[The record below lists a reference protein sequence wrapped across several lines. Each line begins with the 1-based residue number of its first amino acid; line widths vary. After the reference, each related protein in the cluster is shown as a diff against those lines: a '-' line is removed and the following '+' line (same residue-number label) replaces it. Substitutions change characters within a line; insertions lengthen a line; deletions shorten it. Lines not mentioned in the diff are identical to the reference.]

1 MMTKTLYIAFK
12 GKNNSSFRL
21 VNCLKGEKMFLTN
34 SFAGVQRDIDAWN
47 SDYEKIIIFGLDKN
61 LHESIRFE
69 QAAMGTGQIVY
80 TSFDM
85 EVYVK
90 QAENMG
96 VDYCISRKPT
106 NYLCNEAYFCMMKK
120 ATCPV
125 LLVHIPGN
133 SNMTDEF
140 FEKLVEM
147 FEE

>member
-69 QAAMGTGQIVY
+69 QAAMGTGRLYIHHL
-80 TSFDM
+80 TW
-85 EVYVK
+85 K
-90 QAENMG
+90 
-96 VDYCISRKPT
+96 
-106 NYLCNEAYFCMMKK
+106 CM
-120 ATCPV
+120 
-125 LLVHIPGN
+125 
-133 SNMTDEF
+133 
-140 FEKLVEM
+140 
-147 FEE
+147 